1 MIFVGVDIGSCAVK
15 AVAIKKTNKTFNI
28 LQTHFF
34 SIKVDED
41 EEQKKLLILGH
52 LKTLANL
59 YQSRETKYVFSFS
72 QNEVST
78 EKLTFPF
85 KEKYKIMRSL
95 PFEMEEKLS
104 LFDYKKMISDIKMI
118 DSAKEKKSILVFS
131 IFKESVSS
139 LLNEIRPLGIEP
151 AILTC
156 EASAVSNLF
165 EIKKEPTKDL
175 QKDDEQKKPEEC
187 HLYLKISHTHTMA
200 MIYINN
206 CLQNVYSFEWGAA
219 SCIRKIAI
227 KYEIPFHKAM
237 EQFCEKAFVLTQ
249 TKGYTGSQIE
259 FSKVIQESFENLI
272 DKLRLLLLQM
282 EGEESPKCKK
292 IFLCGG
298 GAQVRNLQTLL
309 SVRLNVPVSRV
320 EHPPN
325 FSKWNLRT
333 NNTKQNNFITAL
345 GAAMEGLKKPKRP
358 AINFLKEEFAVKFNP
373 LSLMVN
379 QWKQPLV
386 LGISTLVLL
395 SFYTILRNH
404 QSEKLS
410 DKINQI
416 FQKRS
421 MQIAKLQPKQI
432 SIERVQ
438 HFINSKKEWSK
449 QTELTE
455 KLADIPSALD
465 KIKKLSVAIK
475 KQESWNL
482 EIKELNVIDDKIE
495 IKGNISSQY
504 LESFKKDLIDLTA
517 NGNLK
522 TLPITQPKDPTVETP
537 SKKELPE
544 THEPDTIFFQYSF
557 IQKRG

>member
-1 MIFVGVDIGSCAVK
+1 MIFVGIDIGSCAVK
-15 AVAIKKTNKTFNI
+15 AVAIKRTNKTFNI

-34 SIKVDED
+34 HIKADDD

-52 LKTLANL
+52 LKTLTNL
-59 YQSRETKYVFSFS
+59 YQSRETKYIFSLS

-85 KEKYKIMRSL
+85 KEKYKIMKSL

-104 LFDYKKMISDIKMI
+104 LFNYKKMVSDIKII
-118 DSAKEKKSILVFS
+118 DSSEKKRSVLVFS
-131 IFKESVSS
+131 VFKDSISNI
-139 LLNEIRPLGIEP
+139 LNDIKPLGIEP
-151 AILTC
+151 TIITC

-165 EIKKEPTKDL
+165 EIKKEPAKDN
-175 QKDDEQKKPEEC
+175 QKQEDC
-187 HLYLKISHTHTMA
+187 HLYLKINHTHTMA
-200 MIYINN
+200 IIFADN

-249 TKGYTGSQIE
+249 TRGYTGSQIG
-259 FSKVIQESFENLI
+259 FSKVIQEAFENLI

-282 EGEESPKCKK
+282 EGEESHKCKK

-309 SVRLNVPVSRV
+309 STRLNIPVSRV

-325 FSKWNLRT
+325 FPQWNLR
-333 NNTKQNNFITAL
+333 NNDIKQNNFITAL
-345 GAAMEGLKKPKRP
+345 GAAMEGLKKSKSP
-358 AINFLKEEFAVKFNP
+358 AINFLKEEFAVKFAP
-373 LSLMVN
+373 FSLMVN
-379 QWKQPLV
+379 QWKQPLT
-386 LGISTLVLL
+386 LGISVFVLL
-395 SFYTILRNH
+395 SFYGVLRSH

-410 DKINQI
+410 DKINRI
-416 FQKRS
+416 FQS
-421 MQIAKLQPKQI
+421 QSIQIAKLQPKQI

-438 HFINSKKEWSK
+438 HFITSKKEWSK
-449 QTELTE
+449 QTDLTE

-465 KIKKLSVAIK
+465 KIKRLSVAIK

-482 EIKELNVIDDKIE
+482 EIQELNVAGDKVE
-495 IKGNISSQY
+495 IKGNISSSY
-504 LESFKKDLIDLTA
+504 LKNLKKHLTDLAA
-517 NGNLK
+517 NGSLK
-522 TLPITQPKDPTVETP
+522 TLPIEQPKEKPAETNESDTV
-537 SKKELPE
+537 
-544 THEPDTIFFQYSF
+544 FFKYSF